1 MSLSFSLSSTP
12 MCSLQDVNAMQAPRV
27 PTHLWCCH
35 RNRSMRNPMPF
46 HYAFE
51 IPLTSAVLFHLL
63 IRAKVGTRTTIAA
76 YVEDQFM
83 WLCCCA
89 MFRPSKIFWRVAV
102 LEEEQC
108 DVCTSS
114 CLTQGGTGM
123 VIVLQST
130 DNHFAIV
137 CTEQRVIVHKLCPA
151 KGANQRAVQ
160 LVHKCDH
167 TSWRC

>member
-1 MSLSFSLSSTP
+1 
-12 MCSLQDVNAMQAPRV
+12 MQAPRV

-35 RNRSMRNPMPF
+35 RNRSMHNPMPF

-76 YVEDQFM
+76 HVEDQCM

-114 CLTQGGTGM
+114 CLTQGGTRDGHC
-123 VIVLQST
+123 VAEHRQPFRHRLHGTKSHRSQVVSHIWSQS
-130 DNHFAIV
+130 ASRPI
-137 CTEQRVIVHKLCPA
+137 CT
-151 KGANQRAVQ
+151 
-160 LVHKCDH
+160 
-167 TSWRC
+167 